1 MADLRLNSELPPF
14 ILLSLF
20 SAFVN
25 NARLFLAFVNARL
38 FLFRKAPFDF
48 RAINRSHEHQFSPSL
63 LLWLLLWL
71 FLPCSQLLS
80 IR

>member
-25 NARLFLAFVNARL
+25 ARL

-48 RAINRSHEHQFSPSL
+48 RAINGSHEHQFSPFL